1 MPSREPSESSL
12 IPVNMPAHYLTSLL
26 LGMFAAVCLAEG
38 YNPAPTNQS
47 DALAATALANL
58 KAYVASSSNQTCT
71 FENAAKRREW

>member
-1 MPSREPSESSL
+1 MPSREPSQSNL
-12 IPVNMPAHYLTSLL
+12 ILVNMPAHYLTSLL
-26 LGMFAAVCLAEG
+26 LGIFAAACLAEG

-58 KAYVASSSNQTCT
+58 KAYVGSSNQTCT